1 VTRPRHRGTE
11 LSGRRHH
18 LYALLTL
25 TVAVLLV
32 FAPGLLLALA
42 FRIRGWAGL
51 GVAPL
56 LTAALVVLAIVVSH
70 AAGLRWTPLVA
81 GGVTAGL
88 LVLAAIL
95 GVWSTRRRGPAGA
108 DRNEPAAP
116 EHARLWSVLTLVGV
130 AVGGVIGFLV
140 VGRGTGSFRVPNQG
154 FDALFHVNAVE
165 AITSTG
171 NASPSVAS
179 LLNGYPEGASVYP
192 DALHAIASLI
202 AQLHGDTVTSIN
214 ALMACIPLI
223 AGVGL
228 VALLR
233 DLGLV
238 REAAVAP
245 VLLSATTG
253 YPMDPIWH
261 GPIWVFAFGVA
272 LIPAFLVLL
281 RFCLDERSV
290 VGVVL
295 FGLAAAGLALVHP
308 SAAMA
313 AVLAAVFLVLAR
325 WVSRPADL
333 ARDALVLGC
342 AAVLAA
348 VVALPLIGKA
358 LVSSGGGTIVDW
370 PAVQSPGEAVGELL
384 LYNYGTDYPQ
394 VWLAVPALLGLA
406 VGWRIPALRWWYGG
420 TVLFSVLCV
429 LAAAYEGTLV
439 SVLTGPWW
447 NDRFRFAA
455 LVFLFLTVFAAVGL
469 VRIGDL
475 LGSLL
480 GRVAARRRDRGA
492 APRGIVAVVGLA
504 VAVLVVGVLSRGFY
518 VEDNV
523 DRMELAY
530 VPEGGGSVGPADVA
544 AFQFLAE
551 VADGEPV
558 LNDPNDGSPWMWPL
572 AGVRP
577 VFGAALTIPVSPPLP
592 ESRQL
597 LVDGLNCLD
606 SDEDVRRAVE
616 QLGVRYVYS
625 SATTVLGTPSPNE
638 GFHDLSSVRSLSPV
652 YDQGGVTVY
661 EIDLVPLEESE
672 EDETCALR

>member
-1 VTRPRHRGTE
+1 M
-11 LSGRRHH
+11 
-18 LYALLTL
+18 
-25 TVAVLLV
+25 LLV

-56 LTAALVVLAIVVSH
+56 LTAALVVLAIVVSS
-70 AAGLRWTPLVA
+70 AAGLRWTPLAA
-81 GGVTAGL
+81 GAVTAGL
-88 LVLAAIL
+88 LVLAALL
-95 GVWSTRRRGPAGA
+95 GVWSARRREPAGP
-108 DRNEPAAP
+108 DRDEPAAP
-116 EHARLWSVLTLVGV
+116 EHARLWSALTLVGV
-130 AVGGVIGFLV
+130 AVGGVVGFLV

-192 DALHAIASLI
+192 DALHAIASLV

-233 DLGLV
+233 ALGLV

-281 RFCLDERSV
+281 HSCLRERSV

-295 FGLAAAGLALVHP
+295 LGLAAAGLALVHP

-313 AVLAAVFLVLAR
+313 AVLAAVFLLVSR
-325 WVSRPADL
+325 WVSRPADA
-333 ARDALVLGC
+333 ARDVVVLGC

-358 LVSSGGGTIVDW
+358 LLDSGGGTIVDW
-370 PAVQSPGEAVGELL
+370 PVAQSPGQAVGELL

-406 VGWRIPALRWWYGG
+406 LGWRVPALRWWYGG
-420 TVLFSVLCV
+420 TVVFAGLCV
-429 LAAAYEGTLV
+429 LAAAYEGRVV

-455 LVFLFLTVFAAVGL
+455 LVFLFLAVFAAVGV

-475 LGSLL
+475 LAGRLS
-480 GRVAARRRDRGA
+480 RVAARGRDRA
-492 APRGIVAVVGLA
+492 VAPRGLVAVGALA
-504 VAVLVVGVLSRGFY
+504 LVVLVVGVLSKGFY
-518 VEDNV
+518 VQDNV
-523 DRMELAY
+523 ERLRLAY
-530 VPEGGGSVGPADVA
+530 VPEGGGSVGPADVV
-544 AFQFLAE
+544 AFDFLAE
-551 VADGEPV
+551 VADGAPV
-558 LNDPNDGSPWMWPL
+558 LNDPNDGSPWMWAL

-577 VFGAALTIPVSPPLP
+577 VFGAALTDPVSPPLP
-592 ESRQL
+592 GSRQL

-606 SDEDVRRAVE
+606 SDEDVRGAVE
-616 QLGVRYVYS
+616 ELGVRYVYS
-625 SATTVLGTPSPNE
+625 STTTVLGTPSPNE
-638 GFHDLSSVRSLSPV
+638 GFHDLSDVESLRPV
-652 YDQGGVTVY
+652 YERDGATVY
-661 EIDLVPLEESE
+661 EIELVPLEEARA
-672 EDETCALR
+672 DETCALR